1 MASAPKPNLPIFY
14 NELVPLNSQEH
25 ANARARS
32 VDKARW
38 VAKQHVVPL
47 TVEEFPAAQ
56 RDFPIVF
63 SAGDSPVPLAVMS
76 LNENSNTFFEED
88 GTLIGT
94 PYIPAY
100 IRRYPFLL
108 VKARQD
114 DPNLSLCFDPSSELV
129 GDYPEGNPLFDGDQ
143 PSAHTK
149 ELLTFC
155 ERFEEAGMRT
165 KAFVDELIKHE
176 LLMDGEVS
184 INRQDGSGQP
194 FIYRGFKMVDENK
207 LRELRGDQLRKM
219 TESGLLA
226 MVYAHLMSLDL
237 LRVIFARAD
246 AQGTGPSLQSA

>member
-1 MASAPKPNLPIFY
+1 MVSAPKPNLPIFY
-14 NELVPLNSQEH
+14 NDLIPLNSEQH
-25 ANARARS
+25 SKAHARS
-32 VDKARW
+32 VDKAQW

-63 SAGDSPVPLAVMS
+63 SAGDNPVPLAVMS
-76 LNENSNTFFEED
+76 LNENSNTFFEAD

-108 VKARQD
+108 VKNRPED
-114 DPNLSLCFDPSSELV
+114 TNLSLCFDPTSDLI
-129 GDYPEGNPLFDGDQ
+129 GDFEDGNPLFDGDQ

-149 ELLTFC
+149 ELLAFC

-165 KAFVDELIKHE
+165 KSFVDELIKHD

-184 INRQDGSGQP
+184 INRMDGSGQP

-246 AQGTGPSLQSA
+246 AQGTGPSLQSV